1 MPGRKYQYQC
11 LCGQLRQSISIE
23 LANGGTLLLPQ
34 VMHHSDVSCSGLGQ
48 LIERPQYFIRTFLV
62 IINFMPDNDTQC
74 DGD

>member
-1 MPGRKYQYQC
+1 MPGHKYQYQY
-11 LCGQLRQSISIE
+11 LCGQLRQNISIE

-34 VMHHSDVSCSGLGQ
+34 VMHHSDVSCSGPGQ